1 LPGRPRK
8 QRKERPHRRAIPG
21 PVPPQEELSRQCAL
35 TREVKPVEDLI
46 RFVVSPDGAVVP
58 DTDAKA
64 EGRGV
69 WVSLGQKAVAEA
81 VKKKAFAKSL
91 KANVEVPGDLADLTR
106 LRLEQRLT
114 QALSMARK
122 AGQILTGATKVKAA
136 IESGEVIALLTAT
149 DAAAD
154 GRQKLL
160 GSLKGFT
167 MAAQEAGFGVDDVPH
182 LELLDSD
189 QLGLALGLENV
200 IHAALVKGAA
210 AEAALKRAQR
220 LARYIAN

>member
-1 LPGRPRK
+1 M
-8 QRKERPHRRAIPG
+8 
-21 PVPPQEELSRQCAL
+21 PPKEELSRQCAL
-35 TREVKPVEDLI
+35 TREVKPIADLI

-69 WVSLGQKAVAEA
+69 WISLGHKAVAEA
-81 VKKKAFAKSL
+81 VRKKAFQKSL
-91 KANVEVPGDLADLTR
+91 KANVAVPGDLADLTR
-106 LRLEQRLT
+106 LRLEQRFT
-114 QALSMARK
+114 QALSLAKK
-122 AGQILTGATKVKAA
+122 AGQIVTGATKVKAA
-136 IESGEVIALLTAT
+136 IEAGEVIALLTAT

-154 GRQKLL
+154 GRQKLA

-167 MAAQEAGFGVDDVPH
+167 RSAQEAGFGVEDVPH

-220 LARYIAN
+220 LARYLAN